1 MDSRFLIIETNFD
14 NYRLKIYFVNLCAI
28 NIVRRTLI
36 LPVSD
41 QEIVLFLFAFNSFW
55 QQIIFWVLK
64 FLQSWLFSW
73 YIHSTE
79 HNYGWISLFL
89 LTINWFISINCSHN
103 FETLCRVQKF
113 NSIVEREREK
123 QRQQKQEVLCFC
135 CCCAFFLRKIVIKSI
150 MIFFFFFQILRFN
163 SN

>member
-1 MDSRFLIIETNFD
+1 MDSRFLIIETNFE

-89 LTINWFISINCSHN
+89 LTINWFISINCSPN

-113 NSIVEREREK
+113 NSIVERERETETTK
-123 QRQQKQEVLCFC
+123 TRSTLFLLLLCVCF
-135 CCCAFFLRKIVIKSI
+135 KK
-150 MIFFFFFQILRFN
+150 N